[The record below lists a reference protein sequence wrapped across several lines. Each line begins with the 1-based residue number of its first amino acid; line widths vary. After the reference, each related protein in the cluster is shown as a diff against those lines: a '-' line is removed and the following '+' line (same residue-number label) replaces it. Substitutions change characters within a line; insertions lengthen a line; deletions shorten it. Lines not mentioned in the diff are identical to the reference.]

1 MEKKVRARAGSL
13 EAKDRFAAAP
23 PGHSLTEDN
32 SKWAWG
38 RPPQIVD
45 PEIALEK
52 AITSLQRPKVR
63 DEMFKLLFTGIS
75 VEVILEGYILQA
87 FQEGKFTVDVGLL
100 IKGPLGL
107 YLSHMAEKAGIPYRL
122 FENEDAGKEGTMD
135 DTTFFRMMKDNNPRM
150 FEFIRENINE
160 SIREGNTPS
169 EPKEE
174 NFLTMDASQETSPEE
189 EVETPPQEMRE
200 RPPEEMGDPEEMAME
215 QIPTEEEAT
224 V

>member
-1 MEKKVRARAGSL
+1 
-13 EAKDRFAAAP
+13 
-23 PGHSLTEDN
+23 
-32 SKWAWG
+32 
-38 RPPQIVD
+38 
-45 PEIALEK
+45 
-52 AITSLQRPKVR
+52 
-63 DEMFKLLFTGIS
+63 
-75 VEVILEGYILQA
+75 
-87 FQEGKFTVDVGLL
+87 
-100 IKGPLGL
+100 
-107 YLSHMAEKAGIPYRL
+107 
-122 FENEDAGKEGTMD
+122 MD

-215 QIPTEEEAT
+215 QIPTEEGAT
-224 V
+224 I